1 MLVAGE
7 QSTTAEVN
15 SVLVAQ
21 GEEVEGKV
29 AGELRGLEVKF
40 AEGLWRSGWSCSG
53 GSALEQSSPE

>member
-7 QSTTAEVN
+7 RSTAAEVDI
-15 SVLVAQ
+15 VPVAQ

-53 GSALEQSSPE
+53 GSAVKQSSPE